1 VKLYERSLKSQLASV
16 CIFFFLS
23 LVQLI
28 INIGDHRPVGFI
40 VIFSFCL
47 GLFLILAVIISIDLI
62 QKDAEKIVAKVEFIE
77 EFRIHI
83 RKPNGKLMKV
93 RVKATEYEHF
103 HINQS
108 VELLVGKRT
117 SALLTINSLD
127 EEFKDGSQADII
139 TTEDV

>member
-1 VKLYERSLKSQLASV
+1 MKLYERSLKSQLVSV

-93 RVKATEYEHF
+93 RVKAREYEKF
-103 HINQS
+103 HLNQS
-108 VELLVGKRT
+108 IELLVGKRT
-117 SALLTINSLD
+117 SALLTIKSLEYESND
-127 EEFKDGSQADII
+127 VSQADVS